1 MLYGE
6 VDNRL
11 REGETGA
18 LAPLPASSLGE
29 RWGAAVDAQLKAY
42 NLNSSLAT
50 KEQAFDTAIDGIFD
64 LTGQRLD
71 NPMRAPW
78 IEVVDGIRVPRRS
91 NPILDFESRIE
102 TLARE
107 QPDKAREI
115 LSFGRVLE
123 KAYAT
128 RNAAVARLEDV
139 TQRSPYAVNI
149 PGLGPVDPAAVA
161 GGLYGSLGDPATLI
175 VNALGAAGKGGTLL
189 YHFVRSALIN
199 AGAEVVQ
206 QPFIKQWA
214 NEAGDPYGWDDAAR
228 GVAAAALL
236 GGALDTTV
244 RGAFRGVQR
253 ARGLEPVRTDGL
265 ITGWRSPAE
274 KEAAL
279 DAAAARL
286 PEDNPVRRLADGD
299 VAAAREVAEAT
310 GAIEDPAVRGAIMAR
325 EMADDLEGPPPM
337 AVDGGEGFMSLAQAL
352 RHASDP
358 DEPPPAVLGSV
369 NRNAEDKGAAVSR
382 GPWDPEVLTWKPRA
396 AIYLRG
402 KYYVGQTHGIAVDN
416 ALRRLGYAEGR
427 RSVFT
432 DAQVDDLLDEVEDG
446 FILNGRFLTR
456 DETARAVGS
465 PGDYIGSE
473 HGSHLDRLE
482 TTPRSW
488 WKLPLGRKVRDDDLI
503 DVSEPR
509 LASLPRDQRLSAAA
523 EAIEGADQAATHGTL
538 LGAPDAHASRSLGA
552 SAPAR
557 LDDVAG
563 AEGKLQTDRL
573 ERDLATAIER
583 ATKPEKQP
591 GAAAGDAPLSA
602 ADLAITEGRYVHS
615 QAATLRMA
623 EIRDGL
629 ARTAKM
635 LPKTVRL
642 RVVERL
648 SLGGQELDGA
658 WNYHDRIVYAA
669 LAAADPVHTSRHE
682 TIHALRQTGLMSDAE
697 FDTLYRFAEEA
708 GLRQAYGIDGEYAKL
723 YRKLY
728 GEHGDAYV
736 EALLREEV
744 IAEMF
749 ADYSSR
755 GKRFGAEFGK
765 AGRAVDKIID
775 VIERFLMEVRRMLK
789 GYDVTNVR
797 DVFEAIETGAMAR
810 RAERVTM
817 PGGAE
822 IEGFHLFAIR
832 AFHGTPHT
840 FAPEEGAPAGR
851 FRSSQI
857 GTGEG
862 AQAYGH
868 GLYFAES
875 EGVARSYQTGLP
887 YKKLRDD
894 FRQALPDDAE
904 FEELIELVGT
914 GHFTPYQDRVL
925 KALASDDWLGFD
937 YPSQAISAAF
947 SGRLAEWDPS
957 PELVDAINSA
967 GRLYEVRLNAEPEQF
982 LDWDK
987 PFNQQPSEVRAVLQ
1001 SAGFLPHYEQLG
1013 EAAVW
1018 PTRADAELAAK
1029 RYFARPGSVLVERDG
1044 GFSWETPRPFGE
1056 AQKGELKNPRIVDA
1070 LREAGI
1076 PGIRYLDG
1084 GSRKSGEGT
1093 SNFVIFPGNE
1103 HLIEIVAVDGQ
1114 PVVNLAQD
1122 LADVKRE
1129 TGIGKLVEACR
1140 L

>member
-11 REGETGA
+11 REGETA
-18 LAPLPASSLGE
+18 AIAPLPASSLGE
-29 RWGAAVDAQLKAY
+29 RWSAAVDAQIKAY
-42 NLNSSLAT
+42 NLNSDWAV
-50 KEQAFDTAIDGIFD
+50 KEAEFDAASDGIFGITGVRLANPFRDGLAED
-64 LTGQRLD
+64 LSPEAIERRTGR
-71 NPMRAPW
+71 NP
-78 IEVVDGIRVPRRS
+78 VTV
-91 NPILDFESRIE
+91 FESEIE
-102 TLARE
+102 RLARE
-107 QPDKAREI
+107 KPDKAREI

-123 KAYAT
+123 RAYAK

-139 TQRSPYAVNI
+139 TQRSPYAVNM
-149 PGLGPVDPAAVA
+149 PVLGPVDPAAVA
-161 GGLYGSLGDPATLI
+161 GGLYGSLGDPATLA
-175 VNALGAAGKGGTLL
+175 VNAVGAVGKGGTLL

-206 QPFIKQWA
+206 QPFIKAWA

-244 RGAFRGVQR
+244 RGTYRGVQR
-253 ARGLEPVRTDGL
+253 ARGLEPVREDGL

-286 PEDNPVRRLADGD
+286 PEDNPVRRLAEGD

-325 EMADDLEGPPPM
+325 EMADDLDGPPPM
-337 AVDGGEGFMSLAQAL
+337 AIDGGEGMLSLAQAL
-352 RHASDP
+352 RHATDP
-358 DEPPPAVLGSV
+358 DEPPPA
-369 NRNAEDKGAAVSR
+369 
-382 GPWDPEVLTWKPRA
+382 T
-396 AIYLRG
+396 
-402 KYYVGQTHGIAVDN
+402 
-416 ALRRLGYAEGR
+416 
-427 RSVFT
+427 
-432 DAQVDDLLDEVEDG
+432 
-446 FILNGRFLTR
+446 
-456 DETARAVGS
+456 
-465 PGDYIGSE
+465 
-473 HGSHLDRLE
+473 
-482 TTPRSW
+482 
-488 WKLPLGRKVRDDDLI
+488 
-503 DVSEPR
+503 
-509 LASLPRDQRLSAAA
+509 LASLSKRSVLEGLREQGFNIERVLFHGTPAGKFERLRPSNGDEPWIFLTPDTELARRYGEPIEVVVRGELLEVPSLHGKWPHGLKKEAAAEVQKAGYSGVFAREENEVVIFNPEDTFITRGSESSGEAAWLVAAREALEQTGDIGAAARRIEESQDLSGSDKMLAVSELLRSRHRKASLSRDQRLAAAA
-523 EAIEGADQAATHGTL
+523 EAIERADQVTTHGAV
-538 LGAPDAHASRSLGA
+538 LGARATVDRASP
-552 SAPAR
+552 APR

-563 AEGKLQTDRL
+563 ADGKLQADRL
-573 ERDLATAIER
+573 ERDLASAIER

-591 GAAAGDAPLSA
+591 AAAAGDAPLSA
-602 ADLAITEGRYVHS
+602 ADLAIAEGRYVHS

-635 LPKTVRL
+635 LPKNIRL
-642 RVVERL
+642 RVVDRL
-648 SLGGQELDGA
+648 SLGGQDLDGA

-669 LAAADPVHTSRHE
+669 LSAADPVHTSRHE

-697 FDTLYRFAEEA
+697 FDTLYRFAEEG

-736 EALLREEV
+736 EALLREET

-749 ADYSSR
+749 ADYSAR

-765 AGRAVDKIID
+765 VGRAVDKIID
-775 VIERFLMEVRRMLK
+775 VIDRFLMEVRRMLK
-789 GYDVTNVR
+789 GYDVTSVR

-810 RAERVTM
+810 RGQRVSM
-817 PGGAE
+817 PGGAV
-822 IEGFHLFAIR
+822 IEGFHLFSIR

-851 FRSSQI
+851 FRASQI

-868 GLYFAES
+868 GLYFAGNEDTARWYRDALADPADTPEAIALGKLDTFKGDRERAS
-875 EGVARSYQTGLP
+875 KSLEKFVRPLQEGTS
-887 YKKLRDD
+887 
-894 FRQALPDDAE
+894 PDVDAY
-904 FEELIELVGT
+904 F
-914 GHFTPYQDRVL
+914 
-925 KALASDDWLGFD
+925 KALRLLQGSDEIRM
-937 YPSQAISAAF
+937 PA
-947 SGRLAEWDPS
+947 
-957 PELVDAINSA
+957 NA
-967 GRLYEVRLNAEPEQF
+967 GRMYEVRINAEPEQF

-987 PFNQQPSEVRAVLQ
+987 PLREQSDKVRGLAETMAAEWKARDADLRSLGLEV
-1001 SAGFLPHYEQLG
+1001 SPPTG
-1013 EAAVW
+1013 EALLGALS
-1018 PTRADAELAAK
+1018 ADGAAA
-1029 RYFARPGSVLVERDG
+1029 AR
-1044 GFSWETPRPFGE
+1044 
-1056 AQKGELKNPRIVDA
+1056 A

-1076 PGIRYLDG
+1076 AGVRYLDRN
-1084 GSRKSGEGT
+1084 SRHAGEGT

-1122 LADVKRE
+1122 LADVKRDN
-1129 TGIGKLVEACR
+1129 GLGKLVEACR